1 MTRIHP
7 LRWLSVAILIFGSLL
22 SALLLLP
29 RDTPSQGGS
38 VVVSAPSS
46 VPVWPPTRA
55 VAEAEPALVGVLLQ
69 GRASTARLRLA
80 DGSILSVA
88 LDQQPM
94 PGWTLVAVDSAS
106 ATFATPAGREQLKL
120 EEGSADERSA
130 STTDRDAPTI
140 LIPEAAA
147 RSADG
152 EAIERCLDPEC

>member
-1 MTRIHP
+1 MTRTHP
-7 LRWLSVAILIFGSLL
+7 LRWLSVAILICVSLL

-38 VVVSAPSS
+38 VVVTAPSP
-46 VPVWPPTRA
+46 VPVAPTHA
-55 VAEAEPALVGVLLQ
+55 VVEDEPVLVSVLLH

-80 DGSILSVA
+80 DGSTLSVA
-88 LDQQPM
+88 LNQQISS
-94 PGWTLVAVDSAS
+94 GWTLVALDSAS
-106 ATFATPAGREQLKL
+106 GTFATPAGRKQLKL
-120 EEGSADERSA
+120 EGGGADEKSA
-130 STTDRDAPTI
+130 SVSDRDAPTI